1 MLFGFTQ
8 DSADRTVMQFFLNK
22 KLVDLPSG
30 SEPLDYSVPALYTSA
45 QLFFRQFPVR
55 GLSVGSELLALTMV
69 ILMTVSVFP
78 AAFPA
83 FIAFALCG
91 AYFTG
96 ALIAV
101 FSFRFSSAPA
111 AIVAAKVS
119 VFAHI
124 CSAFST
130 AFMLCLLLH
139 CLFSTSAIR
148 TGCISLS
155 SCFSASHS
163 PLPTHFILHCPFF
176 ATAIWTG
183 CISLSTCFSASHCP
197 FFTTAI
203 WTSYI
208 SLSSCFSASHCPLL
222 THFILHCP
230 FFATA
235 ICISSIILSCFPAR
249 YRYPISAS
257 NPVALR

>member
-1 MLFGFTQ
+1 MLC
-8 DSADRTVMQFFLNK
+8 FLH
-22 KLVDLPSG
+22 S
-30 SEPLDYSVPALYTSA
+30 
-45 QLFFRQFPVR
+45 FH
-55 GLSVGSELLALTMV
+55 
-69 ILMTVSVFP
+69 
-78 AAFPA
+78 
-83 FIAFALCG
+83 
-91 AYFTG
+91 
-96 ALIAV
+96 AV
-101 FSFRFSSAPA
+101 FVAP
-111 AIVAAKVS
+111 
-119 VFAHI
+119 
-124 CSAFST
+124 
-130 AFMLCLLLH
+130 
-139 CLFSTSAIR
+139 LFILYVCDPIR